1 MAQPKKTG
9 LGKGLDALFGG
20 VSINEQPQETVV
32 EEKSE
37 INDNLKSLKIT
48 EVEPNRDQPRK
59 QFKQEALEDLAE
71 SIKTYGIIQPI
82 VVTKQDGYY
91 GIVAGERRWR
101 AAKLAGLEE
110 IPAIIREDDEQKN
123 REIALIEN
131 IQREDLNP
139 YEKALGIRNLMDK
152 YGLTQE
158 EVSKRIGKSRSA
170 VSNTVRILNLAPDV
184 LELVKEGKLSEGHC
198 KALAAITDQKRQYEM
213 AIRMIERGESVRQ
226 AEQKNLRAK
235 KEKYLDPKYKMLYD
249 DIEDRFQGFFG
260 TKVKLNPGKKRGKTG
275 KKGVPAKAAAGSCKR
290 RAEDR
295 TGLLLCRRGIAK
307 GNSLI
312 Q

>member
-1 MAQPKKTG
+1 MAKPKMTG

-20 VSINEQPQETVV
+20 APINEEPKPSVTENDIQD
-32 EEKSE
+32 
-37 INDNLKSLKIT
+37 NDNLKTLKIT

-59 QFKQEALEDLAE
+59 QFNQESLEELAE
-71 SIKTYGIIQPI
+71 SIKEYGIIQPI
-82 VVTKQDGYY
+82 VVTKQEGYY

-101 AAKLAGLEE
+101 AAKIAGLEE
-110 IPAIIREDDEQKN
+110 IPAIIRDNDEQKN

-184 LELVKEGKLSEGHC
+184 LEFVKQGKLTEGHC

-213 AIRMIERGESVRQ
+213 AVRMIERGESVRQ

-249 DIEDRFQGFFG
+249 DIEDKFQGFFG
-260 TKVKLNPGKKRGKTG
+260 TKVKLDQGKR
-275 KKGVPAKAAAGSCKR
+275 KGR
-290 RAEDR
+290 IIIEYN
-295 TGLLLCRRGIAK
+295 
-307 GNSLI
+307 GNADLERILDSI
-312 Q
+312 K